1 LFLTRV
7 EAAKTPV
14 HRLHPFVKMGVGF
27 GFTAYALVMIDPRS
41 LALLLSFFLL
51 TLIVARISWSIKQW
65 ASAIVFLGVLTGLNF
80 WASSDPSHAA
90 AYSLRLAVFI
100 TGIPVLAATTAPQ
113 EMSRALSRLPLP
125 PGLVVAVVLVWRFF
139 PMMAAE
145 VREMRQAAL
154 LRGRQGRSRQ
164 NAFFRGFVVPMAF
177 CMVEYSDRVALTLE
191 LRGFSPRAARSCYN
205 PPTIGLNDGLYIGL
219 AAITAAMAA
228 LLQWGAGP

>member
-1 LFLTRV
+1 
-7 EAAKTPV
+7 
-14 HRLHPFVKMGVGF
+14 
-27 GFTAYALVMIDPRS
+27 
-41 LALLLSFFLL
+41 
-51 TLIVARISWSIKQW
+51 
-65 ASAIVFLGVLTGLNF
+65 
-80 WASSDPSHAA
+80 
-90 AYSLRLAVFI
+90 
-100 TGIPVLAATTAPQ
+100 
-113 EMSRALSRLPLP
+113 
-125 PGLVVAVVLVWRFF
+125 LVVAVVLVWRFF

-154 LRGRQGRSRQ
+154 LRGHQGRSRL

-205 PPTIGLNDGLYIGL
+205 PPTIGFNDGLYIGL